1 MMGRVRYTFGDVSID
16 SDRFVIDCRGEQL
29 QVQPQVFDVLVHLI
43 EHRDRVVT
51 KEELLDSVWGD
62 QFVSESALTTRI
74 KEARRAL
81 GDDGVTQAVIRTVHG
96 RGYQFVPEVT
106 VETPEPVHAP
116 SPIEPV
122 PLEQQIRFCTT
133 NDGVRLAYATV
144 GDGPPLV
151 RAAHWLTH
159 VDDDWNSPIWRH
171 WLTGLARDRML
182 VRYDERGCGLSDH
195 DPPEITFETFVD
207 DLEAVVDDLGL
218 ERFPLLALSQGGP
231 VAIEY
236 VRRHPERV
244 SKLILVGAYTQ
255 GGMARAATEEARRER
270 RLQLEMIRVGWG
282 REDPAFRL
290 FFTSTF
296 MPDAPPEL
304 WDEFAK
310 LLRRTTSAENAA
322 RIIEATD
329 VVDVTGTAAD
339 IDVPTLILH
348 ARGDRRIPFDEA
360 RKWAALIEGS
370 RVVPLDTPNHLM
382 RPDEPAWER
391 FLDEVDRFLAED

>member
-1 MMGRVRYTFGDVSID
+1 VRYTFGDVSID
-16 SDRFVIDCRGEQL
+16 SDRFTIDRRGERL

-43 EHRDRVVT
+43 EHRDRVVS

-62 QFVSESALTTRI
+62 QFVGESALTTRI
-74 KEARRAL
+74 KEARRAV
-81 GDDGVTQAVIRTVHG
+81 GDDGVKQAVIRTAHG
-96 RGYQFVPEVT
+96 RGYQFVPEVD
-106 VETPEPVHAP
+106 VE
-116 SPIEPV
+116 IPV
-122 PLEQQIRFCTT
+122 PGAAPATAERPALEQQIRFCTT
-133 NDGVRLAYATV
+133 NDGVRLAYATI

-159 VDDDWNSPIWRH
+159 LDDDWNSPIWRH
-171 WLTGLARDRML
+171 WLTGLARARML

-195 DPPEITFETFVD
+195 DPAEITFETFVE

-218 ERFPLLALSQGGP
+218 ERFALLGVSQGGP

-236 VRRHPERV
+236 IRRHPERV
-244 SKLILVGAYTQ
+244 SKLVLAGAYTQ
-255 GGMARAATEEARRER
+255 GAMVRATTEEARRER
-270 RLQLEMIRVGWG
+270 AVQLEMVRVGWG
-282 REDPAFRL
+282 REDPSFRL

-296 MPDAPPEL
+296 MPDAAPEM

-322 RIIEATD
+322 RIIDATD
-329 VVDVTGTAAD
+329 VVDVTETAKQ

-348 ARGDRRIPFDEA
+348 GRGDRRVPFDEA
-360 RKWAALIEGS
+360 RKWAALIRGS
-370 RVVPLDTPNHLM
+370 RLVPLDTSNHLI

-391 FLDEVDRFLAED
+391 LLDEIDRFLAED

>member
-1 MMGRVRYTFGDVSID
+1 MRYTFGDVSVD
-16 SDRFVIDCRGEQL
+16 GDRFTIDHRGERL

-43 EHRDRVVT
+43 EHRDRVVS

-62 QFVSESALTTRI
+62 QFVGESALTTRI
-74 KEARRAL
+74 KEARRAV
-81 GDDGVTQAVIRTVHG
+81 GDDGATQAVIRTAHG
-96 RGYQFVPEVT
+96 RGYQFVPEVD
-106 VETPEPVHAP
+106 VEMPDTGLAP
-116 SPIEPV
+116 AVADPPT
-122 PLEQQIRFCTT
+122 LEQKIRFCTT
-133 NDGVRLAYATV
+133 NDGVRLGYATI

-159 VDDDWNSPIWRH
+159 LDDDWNSPIWRH
-171 WLTGLARDRML
+171 WLTGLARSRML

-195 DPPEITFETFVD
+195 DPAEITFETFVE

-218 ERFPLLALSQGGP
+218 ERFPLLGISQGGP

-236 VRRHPERV
+236 IRRHPERV
-244 SKLILVGAYTQ
+244 SKLVLAGAYTQ
-255 GGMARAATEEARRER
+255 GAMVRATTEEARRER
-270 RLQLEMIRVGWG
+270 AVQLEMVRVGWG
-282 REDPAFRL
+282 REDPSFRL

-296 MPDAPPEL
+296 MPDAAPEM

-322 RIIEATD
+322 RIIDATD
-329 VVDVTGTAAD
+329 VVDVTETAEQ

-348 ARGDRRIPFDEA
+348 ARDDRRVPFDEA
-360 RKWAALIEGS
+360 RKWAALIRGS
-370 RVVPLDTPNHLM
+370 RLVPLDTSNHLM

-391 FLDEVDRFLAED
+391 MLAEIDSFLAEE